1 MSRLINRLIAEI
13 IEDDMVTVK
22 KMKKPELL
30 HLTKALMNDN
40 LRELTDD
47 TIVAMYEEQF
57 NTYINGAR

>member
-22 KMKKPELL
+22 KMKKVELVQ
-30 HLTKALMNDN
+30 LTKALMNDN

-47 TIVAMYEEQF
+47 TIVTMYEEQF

>member
-1 MSRLINRLIAEI
+1 MSGLINRLIVEI

>member
-22 KMKKPELL
+22 KMKKVELVQ
-30 HLTKALMNDN
+30 LTKALMNDN

>member
-1 MSRLINRLIAEI
+1 
-13 IEDDMVTVK
+13 
-22 KMKKPELL
+22 MKKPELL

-57 NTYINGAR
+57 ETHLARY

>member
-1 MSRLINRLIAEI
+1 MSRLINRLIVEI

>member
-1 MSRLINRLIAEI
+1 MSRLINRLIVEI

-22 KMKKPELL
+22 KMKKVELVQ
-30 HLTKALMNDN
+30 LTKALMNDN

>member
-1 MSRLINRLIAEI
+1 MSRLINRLIVEI

-57 NTYINGAR
+57 ETHLARY

>member
-47 TIVAMYEEQF
+47 TIVTMYEEQF

>member
-1 MSRLINRLIAEI
+1 MSRLINRLIVEI

-47 TIVAMYEEQF
+47 TIVAMYEEKF
-57 NTYINGAR
+57 ETHLARY